1 MRVGTG
7 HEGPRASEAIMA
19 WAIWITGLPG
29 SGKTTVAQGAAAL
42 AAAAGRRVRTLELDA
57 IRRLV
62 TPDPTYSEEERGILY
77 RALAVMAAL
86 LVEGGTNVLV
96 DATANRRAYRDLA
109 RRMIPQFAEVYLRCP
124 LEVCRA
130 RERQRFGGY
139 APGRIYEDA
148 ERAGAPVPGLGV
160 PYEAPEAPEL
170 IIDSAVV
177 DPGEAAGQVWA
188 LVDRLEDPGLW
199 RAAVLWRAG
208 SAAPGRE
215 TNGG

>member
-1 MRVGTG
+1 
-7 HEGPRASEAIMA
+7 MA

-109 RRMIPQFAEVYLRCP
+109 RRMIPQFAEVHLRCP
-124 LEVCRA
+124 IEVCREREA
-130 RERQRFGGY
+130 RRPGGY
-139 APGRIYEDA
+139 APAHIYE
-148 ERAGAPVPGLGV
+148 RADRFGAPVPGVGV
-160 PYEAPEAPEL
+160 PYEAPEAPDL
-170 IIDSAVV
+170 VIDSATVS
-177 DPGEAAGQVWA
+177 PSEAAARVWA
-188 LVDRLEDPGLW
+188 LVERLEAPDLW
-199 RAAVLWRAG
+199 RAAVLWRSG
-208 SAAPGRE
+208 SSAPGRDL
-215 TNGG
+215 GGA